1 MECATDRGYS
11 TRRGMSEVTP
21 ETLAV
26 VLAVAREAGA
36 IQLARRGEALS
47 EIEKDGGVTFATAV
61 DVACEQVI
69 LDALRPRFPD
79 HRFIAEESG
88 DSGDALAAYTWA
100 IDPLDGTVNY
110 VSGQPYFAV
119 SIGLMRDNAPELGVI
134 HLPAFGTTYWAMR
147 GEGAFRDG
155 TRIHVSPQ
163 TQLRRSFIG
172 FDMSDLGT
180 RADEIRRLML
190 PAADGIR
197 FAYVFGSAAA
207 NLAFVADGTLDGY
220 AHTASIWDFAAGGLL
235 VEEAGG
241 RLTDFDGASLDWSRR
256 RLDLVATN
264 TALHPSLLAQLSRGA
279 ASRG

>member
-1 MECATDRGYS
+1 
-11 TRRGMSEVTP
+11 MSDVTP
-21 ETLAV
+21 EILAL

-36 IQLARRGEALS
+36 IQLARRGEVPS
-47 EIEKDGGVTFATAV
+47 EIEKDGGTTFATAV

-69 LDALRPRFPD
+69 LDALRPRFPG

-88 DSGDALAAYTWA
+88 DSGDAGAAYTWA

-119 SIGLMRDNAPELGVI
+119 SIGLMRYDAPVLGVI
-134 HLPAFGTTYWAMR
+134 HLPAFGTTYWATR
-147 GEGAFRDG
+147 GQGAFRDDM
-155 TRIHVSPQ
+155 RIRVSAQ
-163 TQLRRSFIG
+163 TQLRRSFVG

-180 RADEIRRLML
+180 RADEIRRLL
-190 PAADGIR
+190 VPAADSIR

-241 RLTDFDGASLDWSRR
+241 RVTDFDGAPLDWSRR

-264 TALHPSLLAQLSRGA
+264 TALHDPLLASIRL
-279 ASRG
+279 

>member
-1 MECATDRGYS
+1 
-11 TRRGMSEVTP
+11 MSDVTP
-21 ETLAV
+21 EILAL

-36 IQLARRGEALS
+36 IQLARRGEVPS
-47 EIEKDGGVTFATAV
+47 EIEKDGGATFATAV

-69 LDALRPRFPD
+69 LDALRPRFPE

-88 DSGDALAAYTWA
+88 DSGDAGAAYTWA

-119 SIGLMRDNAPELGVI
+119 SIGLMRYDAPVLGVI
-134 HLPAFGTTYWAMR
+134 HLPAFGTTYWATR
-147 GEGAFRDG
+147 GQGAFRDD
-155 TRIHVSPQ
+155 TRIHVSKQ
-163 TQLRRSFIG
+163 TQLRRSFVG

-180 RADEIRRLML
+180 RADEIRRLL
-190 PAADGIR
+190 VPAADSIR

-241 RLTDFDGASLDWSRR
+241 RVTDFEGAPLDWSRR

-264 TALHPSLLAQLSRGA
+264 GALHDPLLSSIRL
-279 ASRG
+279 